1 MNVRSRLRY
10 GDCGSVY
17 RVQLACSAL
26 RLLLAWAMT
35 MRCQRVKWQ
44 GVAYTDMSA
53 MLQVM
58 VPLLVPEPAATS
70 AASHVDA
77 FY

>member
-1 MNVRSRLRY
+1 
-10 GDCGSVY
+10 
-17 RVQLACSAL
+17 
-26 RLLLAWAMT
+26 MT

-70 AASHVDA
+70 AASHDDA